1 MSELAVEQAGL
12 DWSTFV
18 STYWDRR
25 PVLYRALPE
34 PPFTPAD
41 TFHAAVRAA
50 GPARGGRLFTAN
62 LQFTV
67 ERLQQTEPADRLP
80 TGDDGSFDG
89 YQRRV
94 ADLLDGRRYALIM
107 NCFHAFDFPLWDRQ
121 RVFFAELWRRV
132 GVPYVSAITTLF
144 HGTYE
149 HSPVGVHRDRYAT
162 FMYVLRGRK
171 RMRFWARRPWHDP
184 VTTVLDYQPYLA
196 DSFAVEVGPGD
207 LLYWPAS
214 YYHVGESA
222 GVEPATSVN
231 VGVPRE
237 VSGAVAVPDL
247 FGDLDP
253 LRVGDPTAAVDQLDP
268 VVAGVFAPGPGP
280 DGRLP
285 AGLPAA
291 LRQATD
297 GLRASA
303 RDGRLR
309 DRGTELSL
317 RLWTAGGFRPA
328 PPPAPTTPLDDD
340 TRLRVRPESPPR
352 WAPARAGTM
361 IGANGHT
368 TRTALRPAGVR
379 RLLVALAD
387 GPPARVGDLVD
398 DVDAPRKDVRDLLEL
413 LVGFRALQ
421 VAAPGA
427 RDGR

>member
-1 MSELAVEQAGL
+1 MTVSAFAVEDAGL

-41 TFHAAVRAA
+41 TFRTAVRAA
-50 GPARGGRLFTAN
+50 EPAGGDRRSTAN

-67 ERLQQTEPADRLP
+67 ERLQQTEPVDRLP
-80 TGDDGSFDG
+80 TGADRSFDG
-89 YQRRV
+89 YERRV
-94 ADLLDGRRYALIM
+94 ADLLAGRRYALIM
-107 NCFHAFDFPLWDRQ
+107 NCFHAFDFALWDRQ
-121 RVFFAELWRRV
+121 RAFFAGLWRRV

-171 RMRFWARRPWHDP
+171 RMRFWAHRPWHEP

-196 DSFAVEVGPGD
+196 DSFAVEMGPGD

-214 YYHVGESA
+214 YHHVGESA
-222 GVEPATSVN
+222 GAEPATSVN

-247 FGDLDP
+247 FSDLDP
-253 LRVGDPTAAVDQLDP
+253 LRVGDPTAVVDQLEP
-268 VVAGVFAPGPGP
+268 VEAGAFAPGPGP
-280 DGRLP
+280 DGRLS

-297 GLRASA
+297 GLRGFA

-328 PPPAPTTPLDDD
+328 PPPARPTTLDDD
-340 TRLRVRPESPPR
+340 TRVRVRAESPPC
-352 WAPARAGTM
+352 WAPAGAGTM
-361 IGANGHT
+361 VGANGHSART
-368 TRTALRPAGVR
+368 TLRPAGVR
-379 RLLVALAD
+379 RLLAAMTD
-387 GPPARVGDLVD
+387 GRPVRVGDLV
-398 DVDAPRKDVRDLLEL
+398 AAAGPPREDLRGLLEQ
-413 LVGFRALQ
+413 LVSFRGLQ
-421 VAAPGA
+421 VAGDQ
-427 RDGR
+427 DGR